1 MHDTLNMIIIL
12 AAILFGAR
20 LAGHFSGYIGMP
32 AVFGELL
39 FGVLLGPAVFNL
51 VQNDGTLQVLSQVGA
66 IVLMFMAGM
75 ETDMVQMRKVGK
87 SATIVAV
94 GGVVVPLAAGFALGE
109 YFGLERLH
117 ALFLGTVLTATSVSI
132 SAQVLGELGRL
143 RSREGSTIMGA
154 AVIDDVLGVA
164 VFSLALSLAGQGSI
178 WIALAKMAIFFPVA
192 WFAGDRLIPR
202 LLQWDGRLK
211 QREGWLAMGL
221 AMVLLYAWAA
231 EALGG
236 VAAITGAYI
245 AGVLVAKHAHEE
257 HIVHVGMPTLGSAF
271 LVPIF
276 FVSIGLAAQPGALT
290 TAPLFTLA
298 VVGVAIVTKLVGCG
312 IGAIVSGNGKGESL
326 RIGAGM
332 IGRGEVAL
340 VIAVAGRSAGLVND
354 TLFGATVVMALV
366 TTLVTPPLL
375 RVMFAPPSL
384 RRRTEMAGLSDI
396 EGQIV
401 TS

>member
-1 MHDTLNMIIIL
+1 
-12 AAILFGAR
+12 
-20 LAGHFSGYIGMP
+20 
-32 AVFGELL
+32 
-39 FGVLLGPAVFNL
+39 
-51 VQNDGTLQVLSQVGA
+51 
-66 IVLMFMAGM
+66 
-75 ETDMVQMRKVGK
+75 
-87 SATIVAV
+87 
-94 GGVVVPLAAGFALGE
+94 
-109 YFGLERLH
+109 
-117 ALFLGTVLTATSVSI
+117 VSI
-132 SAQVLGELGRL
+132 SAQVLGELGKMRT
-143 RSREGSTIMGA
+143 REGSTIMGA

-178 WIALAKMAIFFPVA
+178 WIALAKMAVFFPVA
-192 WFAGDRLIPR
+192 WFVGDRLIPR
-202 LLQWDGRLK
+202 LLQWDSRFK

-221 AMVLLYAWAA
+221 GMVLLYAWAA

-257 HIVHVGMPTLGSAF
+257 HIVHVGMPALGSAF

-276 FVSIGLAAQPGALT
+276 FVSIGLAAQPSALT
-290 TAPLFTLA
+290 AAPLFTF
-298 VVGVAIVTKLVGCG
+298 VVVAVAIITKIVGCG
-312 IGAIVSGNGKGESL
+312 LGAIVSGNSKGESL

-375 RVMFAPPSL
+375 RVMFSPPGL
-384 RRRTEMAGLSDI
+384 RRRVEIGAPADV
-396 EGQIV
+396 EGQVV